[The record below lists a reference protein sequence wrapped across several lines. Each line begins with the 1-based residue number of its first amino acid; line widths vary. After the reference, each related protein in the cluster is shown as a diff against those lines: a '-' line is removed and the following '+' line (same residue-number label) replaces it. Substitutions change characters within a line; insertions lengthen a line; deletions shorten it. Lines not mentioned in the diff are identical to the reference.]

1 MTEFI
6 ALSLQGGREKVD
18 GQRFREL
25 TTDWNAKPNSI
36 TLSNKSFDC
45 EAAEA
50 LVEYLNTIDGDA
62 LTILD
67 MGDVIASRP
76 EDEALAALRIM
87 SSGFKRFKL
96 VNVNVSDNAF
106 GAKGIDACKDVM
118 EHMPLRVRQCGVS
131 FTYYSP
137 HLFQSHLW
145 FRNFMFATMVFLL
158 RLLESLPRCL
168 LQTPIAI

>member
-1 MTEFI
+1 MAEFV
-6 ALSLQGGREKVD
+6 ALSLQGGREKVN
-18 GQRFREL
+18 GQRFKEL
-25 TTDWNAKPNSI
+25 TSGWDTKPNSL

-62 LTILD
+62 LTVLD

-106 GAKGIDACKDVM
+106 GAKGIDACKDVL
-118 EHMPLRVRQCGVS
+118 EHMPLKVS
-131 FTYYSP
+131 VAQTE
-137 HLFQSHLW
+137 
-145 FRNFMFATMVFLL
+145 VI
-158 RLLESLPRCL
+158 LPN
-168 LQTPIAI
+168 